1 MGLKIATYQGS
12 DNAGETVLLVGGSRL
27 NKGTPTAIPDADVT
41 AVKSFLDDD
50 GEGHDV
56 NIGNAAP
63 KDAEHGSI
71 VVDGKVVGVV
81 PQPAVAEAEA
91 EAAADDDEPTG

>member
-1 MGLKIATYQGS
+1 MGLKVATYEGS
-12 DNAGETVLLVGGSRL
+12 DNAGETVLFVGGSRL

-41 AVKSFLDDD
+41 AVKSFLESD
-50 GEGHDV
+50 GEDHDV
-56 NIGNAAP
+56 KIGNAAP

-71 VVDGKVVGVV
+71 VVDGKVVGIV

-91 EAAADDDEPTG
+91 EADADDEPTG